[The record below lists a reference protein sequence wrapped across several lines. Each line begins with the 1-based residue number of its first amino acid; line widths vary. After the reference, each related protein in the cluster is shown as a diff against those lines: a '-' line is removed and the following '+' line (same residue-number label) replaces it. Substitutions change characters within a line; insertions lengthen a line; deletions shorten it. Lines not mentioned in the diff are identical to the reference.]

1 MYTAI
6 IGFQNGGEERER
18 FICALQQEKLGE
30 KRKKGKERKRKER
43 KRKGKKLREKLRKS
57 KRENEQPRRGGGQQ
71 PRRGRERGV
80 ASMKGG
86 ERG

>member
-43 KRKGKKLREKLRKS
+43 KIKGKSRETKERKWTAKERKEAGSQGEKEREAKL
-57 KRENEQPRRGGGQQ
+57 P
-71 PRRGRERGV
+71 
-80 ASMKGG
+80 
-86 ERG
+86 